1 MLDLNKAKPWL
12 GALATTVLV
21 ACAPPPPRPPAPPV
35 ASAPPVSTVFQDK
48 ESYLAQHF
56 TMSFLPKPV
65 QDSVVQSGAA
75 PLGFDRVRLTQ
86 KMTMEKNGAD
96 APSNYTAVSLFENAG
111 NGLVRSMSTL
121 QGNGFDISTT
131 FTLSYRGL
139 YPLRSQTFE
148 TSATRW
154 PSLAETKQVDHYDQN
169 FAADRISYVYHTGFS
184 GHPQMTNP
192 QQLSCNAGKRYD
204 AAALNATIGG
214 QARELTCQWQNANGV
229 VAETAVYAYLE
240 KYGFV
245 LPVSKQ
251 NSAGRIEVSVVE
263 FKAE

>member
-1 MLDLNKAKPWL
+1 
-12 GALATTVLV
+12 
-21 ACAPPPPRPPAPPV
+21 
-35 ASAPPVSTVFQDK
+35 
-48 ESYLAQHF
+48 
-56 TMSFLPKPV
+56 
-65 QDSVVQSGAA
+65 
-75 PLGFDRVRLTQ
+75 
-86 KMTMEKNGAD
+86 
-96 APSNYTAVSLFENAG
+96 
-111 NGLVRSMSTL
+111 
-121 QGNGFDISTT
+121 
-131 FTLSYRGL
+131 
-139 YPLRSQTFE
+139 
-148 TSATRW
+148 
-154 PSLAETKQVDHYDQN
+154 
-169 FAADRISYVYHTGFS
+169 
-184 GHPQMTNP
+184 MTNP